1 MMLATNGVIIYA
13 VCKVKATINRLSLVF
28 PKDRYID
35 IHLVTFFIYSIW
47 YILI

>member
-1 MMLATNGVIIYA
+1 MMLATNAVIIYA
-13 VCKVKATINRLSLVF
+13 VCKIKATIKKLGLVF

-35 IHLVTFFIYSIW
+35 IHLVTFLLYSVW